1 VGLGIATMYAL
12 ARDVMLVF
20 VVLAAAAIA
29 ASVRPLVRAG
39 GDSSSAEQVGPV
51 SDIHEVGSR

>member
-1 VGLGIATMYAL
+1 MYAP

-29 ASVRPLVRAG
+29 ASVRSVVKGATN
-39 GDSSSAEQVGPV
+39 
-51 SDIHEVGSR
+51 